1 MLESS
6 FPSSNNLSEPKH
18 SLFPLNC
25 AVQVLLSNQQDKS
38 LTNMLRK
45 SCLRFPY
52 HFSWQHNKKS
62 KHSLR
67 IQSSTSECNTPT
79 VMIWMSRNNFVTLC
93 KSYVHSRP
101 ERRTIIKL
109 QNILTSIWKLFSL
122 ILIACKVKIKKQR
135 LYWWHLEIFIKKLN
149 GTEKECT
156 CKSNK
161 SCRASLS
168 HIWNLQV
175 FYFKPELANST
186 LNMVFMS
193 SKRNLTWNKLHK
205 IFYLYFGAIAL
216 LSELKLLWR

>member
-1 MLESS
+1 MKHTLGSS
-6 FPSSNNLSEPKH
+6 FPSNNNLSGLKH
-18 SLFPLNC
+18 SLFPSNC
-25 AVQVLLSNQQDKS
+25 AVQVLLSNQQDRS

-45 SCLRFPY
+45 FCLRFHY
-52 HFSWQHNKKS
+52 RFSWQHNKKF

-67 IQSSTSECNTPT
+67 IQLNTSECNTPT
-79 VMIWMSRNNFVTLC
+79 VTTWTSRNNFATLC

-101 ERRTIIKL
+101 ERRMIIKL
-109 QNILTSIWKLFSL
+109 PNILTSIWKLFSL

-149 GTEKECT
+149 GMEKACT
-156 CKSNK
+156 CRSNK

-175 FYFKPELANST
+175 FYSKPEHVNFM

-193 SKRNLTWNKLHK
+193 SKRNLT
-205 IFYLYFGAIAL
+205 
-216 LSELKLLWR
+216 